1 VAASLSEYYRVPT
14 LLGGLINISYS
25 LVFVG
30 SCFGATEPEPVGLL
44 FRRRRQPSRGAKPT
58 SVPMSALLEAD
69 QMSLTMSMPR
79 SRRSIKSCIL
89 LAPAISGCMCLAL
102 LTQAT
107 SARSDASPTL
117 NTMSYLPSISDFMI
131 ATIQPRHVRLWVAAR
146 SGDWSFAA
154 YELGNLKGAFDR
166 LGRAHPVEHEIPL
179 QEMIS
184 SVTSQPFEDMHKAIE
199 SKDKVAFSKAY
210 GDLTSACNACHEA
223 TTHGVV
229 VIRVP
234 TDTSISDQDFERT
247 AP

>member
-1 VAASLSEYYRVPT
+1 MMR
-14 LLGGLINISYS
+14 
-25 LVFVG
+25 
-30 SCFGATEPEPVGLL
+30 
-44 FRRRRQPSRGAKPT
+44 KPRNQR
-58 SVPMSALLEAD
+58 P
-69 QMSLTMSMPR
+69 
-79 SRRSIKSCIL
+79 IKYGIL
-89 LAPAISGCMCLAL
+89 LAPAILVYFCLAL
-102 LTQAT
+102 WTEVT
-107 SARSDASPTL
+107 SAQSDASPAPSAT
-117 NTMSYLPSISDFMI
+117 NYVPSISDLMI

-199 SKDKVAFSKAY
+199 SKDRVAFSKAY

-223 TTHGVV
+223 TNHGVV
-229 VIRVP
+229 VIRAP
-234 TDTSISDQDFERT
+234 TDSSISDQDFERT

>member
-1 VAASLSEYYRVPT
+1 
-14 LLGGLINISYS
+14 
-25 LVFVG
+25 
-30 SCFGATEPEPVGLL
+30 
-44 FRRRRQPSRGAKPT
+44 
-58 SVPMSALLEAD
+58 
-69 QMSLTMSMPR
+69 MSLTMSMPR
-79 SRRSIKSCIL
+79 SRWPIKSWIL
-89 LAPAISGCMCLAL
+89 PAPAISGCLCLSL

-146 SGDWSFAA
+146 TGDWSFAA

-199 SKDKVAFSKAY
+199 SKDRVAFSKAF

-223 TTHGVV
+223 TNHGVV
-229 VIRVP
+229 VIRAP
-234 TDTSISDQDFERT
+234 TDSSMSDQDFERT

>member
-1 VAASLSEYYRVPT
+1 
-14 LLGGLINISYS
+14 
-25 LVFVG
+25 
-30 SCFGATEPEPVGLL
+30 
-44 FRRRRQPSRGAKPT
+44 
-58 SVPMSALLEAD
+58 
-69 QMSLTMSMPR
+69 MSLPMSMPR
-79 SRRSIKSCIL
+79 SRWPIKSCTLVAPMIL
-89 LAPAISGCMCLAL
+89 GCFCLAL
-102 LTQAT
+102 LMQAT
-107 SARSDASPTL
+107 SARSDASRTS

-166 LGRAHPVEHEIPL
+166 LGRAYPVDHEIPL

-199 SKDKVAFSKAY
+199 SKDRVAFSKAF

-223 TTHGVV
+223 TNHGVV
-229 VIRVP
+229 VIRAP
-234 TDTSISDQDFERT
+234 TDSSMSDQDFERT